1 MMLRPDVEY
10 NTPLKPCKI
19 KIDEILY
26 SAVMQEHRL
35 ISEEINV
42 NREIIT
48 DCTSIRKYIFE
59 EPFAVFKPESFMV
72 ECDDEYYSM
81 CYMSDNRLSIIE
93 MEGTKMDFSKVMNPP
108 EDGFDGQ
115 ADIKVDRNGLK
126 WVYCPWCHK
135 KHFPVN
141 NGAKIYSLEYQCRNS
156 KCKKIFVV
164 NAG

>member
-1 MMLRPDVEY
+1 
-10 NTPLKPCKI
+10 
-19 KIDEILY
+19 
-26 SAVMQEHRL
+26 
-35 ISEEINV
+35 
-42 NREIIT
+42 
-48 DCTSIRKYIFE
+48 
-59 EPFAVFKPESFMV
+59 
-72 ECDDEYYSM
+72 
-81 CYMSDNRLSIIE
+81 
-93 MEGTKMDFSKVMNPP
+93 MDFSKYMPPP

-141 NGAKIYSLEYQCRNS
+141 SGAKIYSLEYQCRNS

>member
-1 MMLRPDVEY
+1 MLRPDAEY
-10 NTPLKPCKI
+10 DTPLKPCKI

-26 SAVMQEHRL
+26 PAVMQEHRL
-35 ISEEINV
+35 ISEDINV

-59 EPFAVFKPESFMV
+59 EPFAVFKPEPFMV
-72 ECDDEYYSM
+72 ECDDGYCSI

-93 MEGTKMDFSKVMNPP
+93 MEGSKMDFSKAMNPP

-115 ADIKVDRNGLK
+115 ADIKVDGTGKK

-141 NGAKIYSLEYQCRNS
+141 SGAKIYSLEYQCRNS

>member
-48 DCTSIRKYIFE
+48 DCTSIRKYILR
-59 EPFAVFKPESFMV
+59 SRSL
-72 ECDDEYYSM
+72 YSNQNLLWLNVTM
-81 CYMSDNRLSIIE
+81 GIIVCVICL
-93 MEGTKMDFSKVMNPP
+93 TID
-108 EDGFDGQ
+108 
-115 ADIKVDRNGLK
+115 
-126 WVYCPWCHK
+126 
-135 KHFPVN
+135 
-141 NGAKIYSLEYQCRNS
+141 CR
-156 KCKKIFVV
+156 
-164 NAG
+164 